1 MPGPTCGSH
10 CASSGGNGEEDVH
23 PAGEQRPAHDRGRD
37 DQHHAH
43 RDRGQVGDRMV
54 ALSSDNHPVRGTW
67 HAITLGGSPNYPH
80 PGRERSEQGGAR

>member
-1 MPGPTCGSH
+1 
-10 CASSGGNGEEDVH
+10 
-23 PAGEQRPAHDRGRD
+23 
-37 DQHHAH
+37 
-43 RDRGQVGDRMV
+43 MV